1 MSPDEDYIK
10 FFSDIWD
17 HGTKDSPY
25 KFAFGRF
32 LVEYCKQQNPN
43 LHVSFASIAE
53 YFLKYYW
60 PQVCRSN
67 LKHNG
72 HGDTMPVIVKC
83 IKKNFTKLII
93 SIQKLFNTQLKI
105 VNKKGKNQ

>member
-1 MSPDEDYIK
+1 MDFPETTDEDYIK

-17 HGTKDSPY
+17 KGTFDNDF

-53 YFLKYYW
+53 YFLKYYHEKKI
-60 PQVCRSN
+60 PKRVSKN
-67 LKHNG
+67 LGPSPDQIYTTRHGRNSAYFFSRN
-72 HGDTMPVIVKC
+72 GDT
-83 IKKNFTKLII
+83 NLSSLII
-93 SIQKLFNTQLKI
+93 L
-105 VNKKGKNQ
+105 